1 MPEKMN
7 VADFQNLVCDLWTGE
22 GETWEKEYQK
32 QHQMDPTRFKTFSWG
47 CRLMLKHLGIE
58 VTND

>member
-7 VADFQNLVCDLWTGE
+7 VADFQNLVCDLWIGE
-22 GETWEKEYQK
+22 GEKWEKDYQK
-32 QHQMDPTRFKTFSWG
+32 EHQQDPTRFKTFSWG

>member
-7 VADFQNLVCDLWTGE
+7 VADFQNLVCDLWVKVGE
-22 GETWEKEYQK
+22 KWEKDYQK
-32 QHQMDPTRFKTFSWG
+32 EHQMDPSRFKTFSWG
-47 CRLMLKHLGIE
+47 ARLMLKHLGIE